1 MIVQTFVGTLND
13 VQFDMFSIIMD
24 QIWIPYLVLMTE
36 GIELKLT
43 VVASNIFICESLL
56 LNAPNAG

>member
-1 MIVQTFVGTLND
+1 MIVQTFGGTFNN
-13 VQFDMFSIIMD
+13 VQCDMFSIIMD

-43 VVASNIFICESLL
+43 VVASTILICESLL
-56 LNAPNAG
+56 LNAQNAG